1 MDGLEDQRALS
12 ELEVAF
18 IGLVKNHLAS
28 LLESKRIYWKQRNT
42 IRWVNL
48 EDENTHF
55 FHTVV
60 TISHKRNFI
69 VTLTKPD
76 GTTVSDHDKKASL
89 LWSSYKD
96 RLGVSEFLGISYQLA
111 DGLFTLSDSLMALR
125 A

>member
-48 EDENTHF
+48 GDENTHF
-55 FHTVV
+55 FHTMA

-76 GTTVSDHDKKASL
+76 GTTVSDHDKKPVCCGPL
-89 LWSSYKD
+89 TKIDLE
-96 RLGVSEFLGISYQLA
+96 LVSF
-111 DGLFTLSDSLMALR
+111 
-125 A
+125 